1 MSDMER
7 SLARSASRSPSL
19 RSSLAGQLWVGL
31 GGALVS
37 LEIDKSDCRAEPLPQ
52 SLVPL
57 LSRVRRRPRT
67 TLPPAVMNAILKHAR
82 DGIFVGDMRSADR
95 RIVYVNAA
103 FEAITGYARED
114 AIGKNYWHLL
124 ASDPLRSGIGHS
136 RDALAAGEGTD
147 IRLRSHRKNGTV
159 FWSDLHLVPVR
170 DAAGAFTHCVGLVRD
185 VTEAVATAA
194 RLEHVMHLDQLT
206 GCLNRDGLVVQ
217 LSRRTTPGRLLVVKI
232 DIARLHEINCGYGY
246 DTGDALL
253 RATAQRLATLKADLL
268 ARVGND
274 QFALA
279 FPIVAEA
286 DVANVLERLEQA
298 LKERFALPGADLRVR
313 FAIGFVAGAAGAQ
326 AMTLVRQ
333 AGAALADSKAN
344 PLRRPCEFAAERET
358 RAHERLQM
366 TVELQ
371 RALSTDA
378 LIYYYQPQV
387 DLSNGR
393 VVGAEALVRW
403 QHPLFGLQPPSRFIG
418 LAEETGLIL
427 DIGAAGLRNV
437 AGFAVEINRRR
448 PEPLSF
454 SFNVSPLELT
464 HRNMVSFVRRVI
476 DDTGAD
482 PAWLT
487 LELTEGLLAEDSP
500 EMMGIFRQLRELG
513 IGLSIDD
520 FGTGYSSLRYLER
533 FPLTEIKIDRSFVSG
548 LPHSNAKRVI
558 VEAVIK
564 LGSELGVRVVAEGVE
579 AQTERDMLAM
589 MGCTLAQGYLFSPP
603 LPSEDFRKLA
613 PWSSPCR

>member
-1 MSDMER
+1 
-7 SLARSASRSPSL
+7 
-19 RSSLAGQLWVGL
+19 
-31 GGALVS
+31 
-37 LEIDKSDCRAEPLPQ
+37 
-52 SLVPL
+52 
-57 LSRVRRRPRT
+57 
-67 TLPPAVMNAILKHAR
+67 MNAMLEYAR
-82 DGIFVGDMRSADR
+82 DGILVGDMRSTDP

-103 FEAITGYARED
+103 FEAITGYARDD
-114 AIGKNYWHLL
+114 AIGKNCWYLL
-124 ASDPLRSGIGHS
+124 AGDCLRSDMESLH
-136 RDALAAGEGTD
+136 DALAAGEATE
-147 IRLRSHRKNGTV
+147 IRLHNHRKDGTL

-170 DAAGAFTHCVGLVRD
+170 DAAGAVTHCVGLVRD
-185 VTEAVATAA
+185 VTEAVAAA
-194 RLEHVMHLDQLT
+194 VSLERMMHLDHLT
-206 GCLNRDGLVVQ
+206 GCLNRDGLVGQ
-217 LSRRTTPGRLLVVKI
+217 LSSRTTPSRLLVVKI
-232 DIARLHEINCGYGY
+232 DIARFHEINCGYGY
-246 DTGDALL
+246 DAGDALL
-253 RATAQRLATLKADLL
+253 RATAQRLATLGADLL

-279 FPIVAEA
+279 FPIGGEA
-286 DVANVLERLEQA
+286 DVATILQRLEQA
-298 LKERFALPGADLRVR
+298 LEGRFALPGAELTAR
-313 FAIGFVAGAAGAQ
+313 FAVGFVAGAAGAQ

-371 RALSTDA
+371 RAISADA
-378 LIYYYQPQV
+378 LIYHYQPQV
-387 DLSNGR
+387 DLSSGR

-427 DIGAAGLRNV
+427 DIGAAGLRKV

-454 SFNVSPLELT
+454 SFNVSPMELT
-464 HRNMVSFVRRVI
+464 HRDMVSFVRCVI

-487 LELTEGLLAEDSP
+487 LELTESLLAEDSP
-500 EMMGIFRQLRELG
+500 EMMEIFRHLRELG

-548 LPHSNAKRVI
+548 LPHSSAKRVI

-603 LPSEDFRKLA
+603 LPAEDFRKLA
-613 PWSSPCR
+613 Q